1 MSDPLKIT
9 SARVLGLL
17 DQFDH
22 EVTFSFDSKFVIV
35 YGPNGVGK
43 TKFLEIIDSL
53 TRLLYGNLFDIPF
66 SVAAIRYTDGKELS
80 VVRKIGKPERSE
92 AQQVILEF
100 KLTQFDKLISTWE
113 ADSNF
118 LRATEAWLRAETPYQ
133 PYIGSTWIDPRDGEM
148 VEFKDLENRYSDRG
162 LVSVVGQQLVAIP
175 DELSSFC
182 NQLHSKLI
190 ETQRLKIENPH
201 TNLSRVP
208 DRRGPRITS
217 AILDYS
223 TSMKK
228 MLLEALT
235 ANSRVAQQLDRTFP
249 QRMLTATPR
258 PGITEK
264 DIREKYD
271 KQSEF
276 RSRLSEISLIGLQRE
291 LELPKRPLEKFE
303 VNMLDLHLEDV
314 DKKLKS
320 FEVLLRKIGL
330 FENIINA
337 RLIGKKIRIDAQSG
351 ITITRETNKV
361 PIPVDA
367 LSSGEQHEI
376 ILMFDLLFNVKAG
389 SLVLIDEP
397 EISLHVS
404 WQLKFISDVEKI
416 SELSNFQF
424 IVATHSPQ
432 IINDRINQMARFGPD
447 EYM

>member
-1 MSDPLKIT
+1 
-9 SARVLGLL
+9 
-17 DQFDH
+17 
-22 EVTFSFDSKFVIV
+22 
-35 YGPNGVGK
+35 
-43 TKFLEIIDSL
+43 
-53 TRLLYGNLFDIPF
+53 
-66 SVAAIRYTDGKELS
+66 
-80 VVRKIGKPERSE
+80 
-92 AQQVILEF
+92 
-100 KLTQFDKLISTWE
+100 
-113 ADSNF
+113 
-118 LRATEAWLRAETPYQ
+118 
-133 PYIGSTWIDPRDGEM
+133 
-148 VEFKDLENRYSDRG
+148 
-162 LVSVVGQQLVAIP
+162 
-175 DELSSFC
+175 
-182 NQLHSKLI
+182 
-190 ETQRLKIENPH
+190 
-201 TNLSRVP
+201 
-208 DRRGPRITS
+208 
-217 AILDYS
+217 
-223 TSMKK
+223 

-291 LELPKRPLEKFE
+291 LELPKSPLEKFE

-376 ILMFDLLFNVKAG
+376 ILMFDLLF
-389 SLVLIDEP
+389 S
-397 EISLHVS
+397 S
-404 WQLKFISDVEKI
+404 
-416 SELSNFQF
+416 
-424 IVATHSPQ
+424 
-432 IINDRINQMARFGPD
+432 
-447 EYM
+447 